1 MSLKKVIIFSE
12 QKRFRGRSFKKSKLE
27 EKARVTKSR
36 DRLSKKITEIKCDLR
51 RSRKNAS
58 KSFNASSDEE
68 NKTTEKQTIIE
79 RQKKLNAYFED
90 S

>member
-1 MSLKKVIIFSE
+1 MSLKKAIISSE
-12 QKRFRGRSFKKSKLE
+12 QKRLRDRSLKKSKLE
-27 EKARVTKSR
+27 EKARVTKLR
-36 DRLSKKITEIKCDLR
+36 DRLSKKIIEIKCDSR

-58 KSFNASSDEE
+58 KSFSASSDEE
-68 NKTTEKQTIIE
+68 NKTIEKQTIIE